1 MSQEFIT
8 ADYLAKF
15 QAAYDQDP
23 RNALAAKAVFYG
35 GIDAAAEDPEVVKRH
50 TFVFGQETPQGEATA
65 QKSSGRC
72 WYFASLNTLRQIV
85 MEKLNVENFEFS
97 ETHLYFYDKLEKAN
111 TYLEHMIRLAD
122 RDITDREVEYLLPLT
137 VYDGGYWEFFVPL
150 CLKYGL
156 IPQTEGPESF
166 HSADSYMFTKQMS
179 ERLLRTAMAMRKAK
193 KAGKSDADLR
203 QMKEEALAEVYNI
216 AVKSLGKP
224 VEKFSYSYRDKDKEY
239 HRLPEMT
246 PVEFFE
252 KYVGKEELEKRIV
265 LVSDP
270 TEVHPYGRRLLK
282 DVVKSVYEAEPAG
295 GLNVP
300 MEVMTQAILKSIED
314 KVPVWFACDVGKY
327 IDRKKGILDTELFA
341 YDQVLTP
348 IGDFSKADRFACG
361 YSRATHAMN
370 ITGVELDAQGE
381 PVNWKVENSWGKD
394 LGDKGTFSMS
404 HQWFLEYAFEAII
417 DKKYVPEG
425 YLKGLEEE
433 PIRLKP
439 WDLFCSALFA

>member
-8 ADYLAKF
+8 PASLAQF

-23 RNALAAKAVFYG
+23 KNALAAKSVFYA
-35 GIDAAAEDPEVVKRH
+35 GINAAAEDPEVVKRH
-50 TFVFGQETPQGEATA
+50 RFIFGQETVQGEVTE

-72 WYFASLNTLRQIV
+72 WYFAALNSLRQLV
-85 MEKLNVENFEFS
+85 MDKLNVENFEFS
-97 ETHLYFYDKLEKAN
+97 QTHLYFYDKLEKAN
-111 TYLEHMIRLAD
+111 TYLENMIRLAD
-122 RDITDREVEYLLPLT
+122 RDLKDREVDFLLPLS
-137 VYDGGYWEFFVPL
+137 VYDGGYWEYFVPL

-156 IPQTEGPESF
+156 IPKSEGPESF

-179 ERLLRTAMAMRKAK
+179 ERLMRTVMAIRRAKAE
-193 KAGKSDADLR
+193 GKSLADLR
-203 QMKEEALAEVYNI
+203 AMKEEALAEVYNI
-216 AVKSLGKP
+216 AVKALGQP
-224 VEKFSYSYRDKDKEY
+224 VEKFTFSYRDKDKVY

-252 KYVGKEELEKRIV
+252 QYVGKEELNKRVV

-270 TEVHPYGRRLLK
+270 TEVHPYGRRILK
-282 DVVKSVYEAEPAG
+282 EVVKSVYEAEPAG

-300 MEVMTQAILKSIED
+300 MEVMTQAILRSLED
-314 KVPVWFACDVGKY
+314 KVPVWFACDAGKY
-327 IDRKKGILDTELFA
+327 IDRKKGIFDTELFD

-370 ITGVELDAQGE
+370 ITGVELDDQGQ
-381 PVNWKVENSWGKD
+381 PLYWKVENSWGKD

-404 HQWFLEYAFEAII
+404 HQWFLEYSYEAIV
-417 DKKYVPEG
+417 DKKYVPVE
-425 YLKGLEEE
+425 YLQGLEAE
-433 PIRLKP
+433 PIMLEP
-439 WDLFCSALFA
+439 WDLFCSTLFA